1 MLDLVT
7 DLAVTLGYAAVG
19 IVLMGIGAVLV
30 DLATPGSLRH
40 LIWHERNANAAI
52 LLASNLV
59 AVGTIATTAIV
70 ASDGDF
76 LRGIA
81 STAGYGLIG
90 LLVMTVAFVVLDLA
104 TPGKLG
110 ELLVHPQAHPAV
122 WISAVVHLAVGA
134 IIAAAIL

>member
-7 DLAVTLGYAAVG
+7 DLAVTLGYAAIG

-30 DLATPGSLRH
+30 DVATPGSLRH
-40 LIWHERNANAAI
+40 LIWTDRNANAAV

-59 AVGTIATTAIV
+59 AVGTITVTAIV

-76 LRGIA
+76 VKGIA
-81 STAGYGLIG
+81 STLGYGLVG
-90 LLVMTVAFVVLDLA
+90 LLVMTVAFIVVDMA

-110 ELLVHPQAHPAV
+110 SLLVHPEPHPAV
-122 WISAVVHLAVGA
+122 WITAAVHLAVGA

>member
-1 MLDLVT
+1 MLELVT

-19 IVLMGIGAVLV
+19 IVLMAIGAVLV

-40 LIWHERNANAAI
+40 QIWDERNANAAI
-52 LLASNLV
+52 LLASNLI

-70 ASDGDF
+70 ASEGHF
-76 LRGIA
+76 LQGIG
-81 STAGYGLIG
+81 STVGYGLIG
-90 LLVMTVAFVVLDLA
+90 LLVMTIAFVVLDMA

-110 ELLVHPQAHPAV
+110 ALLVDPAPHPAV
-122 WISAVVHLAVGA
+122 WITAAVHLAVGA